1 MSRTG
6 PGYVTSESEMRADIR
21 RKLENHEI
29 SDQTADAFFDLFE
42 FAQAIGDKVAI
53 GGAKNANF
61 QLKVDAHR
69 GNYQRTSVFTANVN
83 GKVKVWPARA
93 PLSDEANREVISWS
107 DEDYARYERQFRSLR
122 GVPSGANE
130 VSFKTLVEHGQL
142 DRFKEIVEA
151 FVATCRQ

>member
-21 RKLENHEI
+21 RKVENHEL
-29 SDQTADAFFDLFE
+29 SDQAAEAFVDLFE
-42 FAQAIGDKVAI
+42 FARAIGDRVAI

-69 GNYQRTSVFTANVN
+69 VNYRNTSVFTANVN

-93 PLSDEANREVISWS
+93 PLSDEAHLDMISWG
-107 DEDYARYERQFRSLR
+107 EEEYGRYERQFQSLR
-122 GVPSGANE
+122 GVPRGANE
-130 VSFKTLVEHGQL
+130 VGFTTLVEHGQL
-142 DRFKEIVEA
+142 DRFKEIVEE
-151 FVATCRQ
+151 FVATCR